1 MCNLRYKTQKDI
13 PAVIH
18 NGSKYDFH
26 LIIKGVAKEFRSEI
40 HCIPED
46 KEKYKIF
53 SIPIMRK
60 EINDK
65 VISYNLRFIDSNNF
79 MMVSLENHVNN
90 LSELYDCDYTDK
102 KTQQIKIQHDDKI
115 INTRCRTCTKRSKQ
129 SIESLKNEFPST
141 FCLVNR
147 NIGKFILLLKKGVY
161 PYEYMN
167 DWKIFEETELP
178 SQNEFYPNLN
188 LTNISKDDFKHAKN
202 VWKTFNIMI
211 CMFNQILHS

>member
-1 MCNLRYKTQKDI
+1 
-13 PAVIH
+13 
-18 NGSKYDFH
+18 
-26 LIIKGVAKEFRSEI
+26 
-40 HCIPED
+40 
-46 KEKYKIF
+46 
-53 SIPIMRK
+53 MRK

-115 INTRCRTCTKRSKQ
+115 INTRCKTCTKRSKQ

-188 LTNISKDDFKHAKN
+188 LTNIRKDDFKHAHN